1 MKLVDS
7 SFTKNLID
15 VSAANNKQTPTYQP
29 EPEDIKEQEGE
40 RDMDL
45 MKNWLSVYV
54 DFNIWLAQDKLE
66 YINEENYNRLEKLH
80 EMMASM
86 NAKTLNII
94 RDNEYTGDPTL
105 NIFAT
110 LLPTVGTRNSVKF
123 IHYLLKNKSIAQMP
137 GIRILASYPFHLK
150 SPSVPLIKEMEEFL
164 DLDQIADKMVRHVY
178 ILSFSNL
185 VGSLNKYIDYDQP
198 NPVYT
203 RIIEQYVEKYYN
215 SYLGE
220 CSITY
225 REVQMMM
232 LVCVCV
238 LQKRMTMIYV

>member
-7 SFTKNLID
+7 SFTVNLID
-15 VSAANNKQTPTYQP
+15 VSSANSKQTPTYQP
-29 EPEDIKEQEGE
+29 EQEDIKEQEGE
-40 RDMDL
+40 RNMDL
-45 MKNWLSVYV
+45 MKNWLSVYA
-54 DFNIWLAQDKLE
+54 DFNKWLTQDKLE

-80 EMMASM
+80 EIMASM
-86 NAKTLNII
+86 NVKTLDII
-94 RDNEYTGDPTL
+94 RDKEYEEDYSLL

-123 IHYLLKNKSIAQMP
+123 IHHLLKNKSIGQMP
-137 GIRILASYPFHLK
+137 GIRILAAYPFHLK
-150 SPSVPLIKEMEEFL
+150 SPSVELIKEMEEFL
-164 DLDQIADKMVRHVY
+164 DLDQIADEMVRHVY

-220 CSITY
+220 CSITCVLYY
-225 REVQMMM
+225 REV
-232 LVCVCV
+232 
-238 LQKRMTMIYV
+238 